1 MIHNSQIP
9 VMIVKAEEM
18 DAVLSYLTLE
28 IGLVYYKIPFTK
40 DDKDQIEK
48 RRKVVSTGS
57 STAKKNPQ
65 QPNKKTSA
73 PAKGPPVMLTFPEP
87 AVMVKKGPA
96 LSRKSATGT
105 LAKLLPNKPKKTRWN
120 KTPEQY

>member
-18 DAVLSYLTLE
+18 DAVLS
-28 IGLVYYKIPFTK
+28 KM
-40 DDKDQIEK
+40 
-48 RRKVVSTGS
+48 VSTGS

-73 PAKGPPVMLTFPEP
+73 PAKGPPVLLAFPEP
-87 AVMVKKGPA
+87 AVTVKKGPA